1 MLRFVSVLAIL
12 AATAKAAPVAPAHYS
27 YVAAHPQHYEVAP
40 QHGYY
45 HGAPIASIPEVQYP
59 IHIVESHEQHLPQ
72 KYVVES
78 HDVHH
83 GQQHHAVAAPVYV
96 DHSSDVYSSQGGYSS
111 LYGGASHGHLYNEGG
126 AYGGYANKYNDY
138 YAYPKYNF
146 EYGVN
151 DPHTGDHKAQWEE
164 RDGDVVKGGYML
176 KEADGT
182 TRVVEYTA
190 DDHNG
195 FNAVVKKIGHA
206 HHPETYHQQP
216 QYAHHAAAVVPQ
228 QSVYGGFGNYAGA
241 YATGDYYGK
250 GATSYAKVWKQE

>member
-1 MLRFVSVLAIL
+1 MLRFVSALAIL
-12 AATAKAAPVAPAHYS
+12 AATAKAAPVEPAHYS
-27 YVAAHPQHYEVAP
+27 FVAAHPQHYEHSV
-40 QHGYY
+40 QHHYQP
-45 HGAPIASIPEVQYP
+45 APEVHYP
-59 IHIVESHEQHLPQ
+59 IQVIENVHHHGHELPQ
-72 KYVVES
+72 KYLVES

-83 GQQHHAVAAPVYV
+83 EVAAAPVYV
-96 DHSSDVYSSQGGYSS
+96 DHSAAGGYSS
-111 LYGGASHGHLYNEGG
+111 LYGGASHGLLYNGG
-126 AYGGYANKYNDY
+126 GHHGGYATKYNDY

-151 DPHTGDHKAQWEE
+151 DPHTGDHKAQWEH

-206 HHPETYHQQP
+206 HHPETHHQHVVAAPQP
-216 QYAHHAAAVVPQ
+216 H
-228 QSVYGGFGNYAGA
+228 VYGGFGNYAGA

>member
-45 HGAPIASIPEVQYP
+45 HGAPVASIPEVQYP

-96 DHSSDVYSSQGGYSS
+96 DHSDVYSSQGGYSS

-195 FNAVVKKIGHA
+195 FNAVVHKSAPAVHKVIAPVA
-206 HHPETYHQQP
+206 H
-216 QYAHHAAAVVPQ
+216 YAPAPVLSHYVH
-228 QSVYGGFGNYAGA
+228 
-241 YATGDYYGK
+241 
-250 GATSYAKVWKQE
+250 